1 MDFDRDNLPV
11 ENSEK
16 KENKVVKTIGI
27 LAISLLLAVLTVIM
41 INV

>member
-16 KENKVVKTIGI
+16 KENKALKTIGI
-27 LAISLLLAVLTVIM
+27 LVVSLLLAVLTVVM